1 MDANNKMLDVLD
13 ARWAMLINISSN
25 KKFLEEQVYNHEFS
39 RLFFNDLV
47 YDETKHYS
55 KHNRQLLIN
64 CLFDFIFKDIVDKH
78 LNQDNVREA
87 RQYLEIERKNF
98 LKFCELEYGPST
110 LPKSKCQRINNDD
123 GDDIIKQTSS
133 ESTPN
138 ETIEETDTH
147 DPMET
152 DSDVPTASATCSI
165 NNDNQMALID
175 QKSTPNETKEETD
188 SHVPAKTVL
197 IDNESISAEKKVKSG
212 INSCRDKV
220 GISSDLKAPP

>member
-64 CLFDFIFKDIVDKH
+64 CLFDFIFKDIVNKH
-78 LNQDNVREA
+78 LTQDNVREA
-87 RQYLEIERKNF
+87 RQYMEIERKNF

-147 DPMET
+147 DPIET

-165 NNDNQMALID
+165 NNDYQIALID
-175 QKSTPNETKEETD
+175 QKSTPNETKDDTD

-197 IDNESISAEKKVKSG
+197 IDNESISAEKKKKSG